1 MADRRTETAVKARV
15 ISTCASLVVLG
26 LLAFA
31 RWLAPQTEPL
41 NG

>member
-1 MADRRTETAVKARV
+1 MADHRAEAAAKARV

-26 LLAFA
+26 LLALA
-31 RWLAPQTEPL
+31 RWLTPRTEPL